1 MSAGAE
7 NEPRWLEYWRENMEA
22 LGIPVPATAFPNYAL
37 IVGTIKT
44 LVDAARVHGPRVTVG
59 ELVVAGTLPERLAML
74 GALGVAYFAGAA
86 VGSAA
91 VATGRVISGGTGLS
105 DVLFYAS
112 RHGFLNPQVGTVLQ
126 THPQIYQR
134 QHAGRL
140 TLALSPQ
147 SLSRLR

>member
-7 NEPRWLEYWRENMEA
+7 NEPRWLDYWRENMEA
-22 LGIPVPATAFPNYAL
+22 LGIPVPATAFPNDAL

-59 ELVVAGTLPERLAML
+59 KLVVAGTLPERLTML

-126 THPQIYQR
+126 THR
-134 QHAGRL
+134 RSTSASTRGG
-140 TLALSPQ
+140 SPW
-147 SLSRLR
+147 RCLRKACRG